1 MGKWYD
7 YDFGQSRKE
16 KYVGPGTGSITIT
29 PDRKGYSKTGS
40 GKRMK
45 ISETNTWRRGV
56 DYGIQQARA
65 GIAEADA
72 VINKIRKERNTPKQG
87 QVIVGDSPTYMGS
100 VHPANELS
108 GGWYN
113 GKRGSTEYERKGLTH
128 LSNIGK
134 EKEEQILQTRR
145 QIMNRPSRKMND

>member
-45 ISETNTWRRGV
+45 ISE
-56 DYGIQQARA
+56 
-65 GIAEADA
+65 
-72 VINKIRKERNTPKQG
+72 RNTPRRP
-87 QVIVGDSPTYMGS
+87 QVIVEGPTYGGF
-100 VHPANELS
+100 VHPANEIS
-108 GGWYN
+108 GYKG
-113 GKRGSTEYERKGLTH
+113 GSTEYERKGVEYHPPIKRSEWYTTE
-128 LSNIGK
+128 G
-134 EKEEQILQTRR
+134 
-145 QIMNRPSRKMND
+145 RPRSKK